1 VRLDFKEKPLNQVFL
16 QLMTDHDVQFS
27 FNDQLLSKC
36 LVNLQND
43 YPNIDSAIVE
53 LIKHCGFAVVKR
65 RDVFVI
71 YGGDGKLQRKSFTLH
86 GSVID
91 HLTKEP
97 LPFSSVRVGK
107 SGIVTDGAGNL
118 TFVSS
123 DSLVQV
129 QVSHVAYYQL
139 DTILASSGLHQIELL
154 PLSVSLDEVVV
165 TGKVARLESS
175 PVIETPGVIKLNRR
189 MASYLPGSSD
199 NTINNL
205 LRLQPGILAAGE
217 QTNEFT
223 IWGSY
228 KGQSHVL
235 YDGITLFNFSSITD
249 NIGVVNPLMI
259 SDIEVMKAGYNV
271 HVGDRTGG
279 VVNITSTEGRLDRF
293 HGSLRVSDQ
302 SSAARL
308 NVPLGKGLTLQA
320 AGRFVFPQN
329 IGTLIHSGFKGEN
342 GKRMFGD
349 GNLKLSGRFEN
360 GDNLHVSFI
369 GSRETLDEFGEDLIG
384 TTKYRFSE
392 ALDDYQVGGS
402 GSYAK
407 RWERAG
413 TTSGIVAYSKFSS
426 SLGNIFLQI
435 DEVNPDS
442 SISGSNYSQNSISEL
457 SVKLE
462 HRLPARKVQSIRF
475 GAGYIMNQSAF
486 SFDSTTVS
494 LPALTNKVSRAGFYI
509 KDNIRV
515 GSIVTLKPGV
525 RLDVT
530 IEDPAVFFQPRFA
543 VMLQP
548 NKHWRILVAWGLYN
562 QFIAENALV
571 DPLGNEL
578 YFWQVANGT
587 GTFVQSSMHN
597 VAGVSFSKWWLNVAL
612 EGYYKTLDGLIRWT
626 YDDDTALPFF
636 HANGNGRSYGFDLNT
651 KKTIWKLDLSAA
663 YSWSRTEDAFNSI
676 ADGTYQRAPH
686 DQSHELKASAI
697 FDLRPFYVSLNYVY
711 GSGFPLQNTDGSE
724 FNRAY
729 NRLDVAFLFQKKI
742 NKITLDMGLSVLNVT
757 NSNNIRYNS
766 FSSFPD
772 ATRTYRQTTRITP
785 LVFVNL
791 SF

>member
-1 VRLDFKEKPLNQVFL
+1 MRLDFEEKPLNEVFL
-16 QLMTDHDVQFS
+16 QLMTDYDVQFS

-36 LVNLQND
+36 LVNSQND
-43 YPNIDSAIVE
+43 YPNIDAAIVE
-53 LIKHCGFAVVKR
+53 LVKNCGFAFLKR
-65 RDVFVI
+65 RDVYVI
-71 YGGDGKLQRKSFTLH
+71 YAEDRKQQRKLFVLH
-86 GSVID
+86 GSVVD

-107 SGIVTDGAGNL
+107 SGLVTDGAGNFS
-118 TFVSS
+118 FVSS
-123 DSLVQV
+123 DSAVQV
-129 QVSHVAYYQL
+129 QVSYVAYYQM
-139 DTILASSGLHQIELL
+139 DTVVAASGQHRIKLL
-154 PLSVSLDEVVV
+154 PLSVALDEVVV
-165 TGKVARLESS
+165 TAKLARPERS
-175 PVIETPGVIKLNRR
+175 PAIETPGVIKLNRR

-235 YDGITLFNFSSITD
+235 YDGITLFNFSSISD
-249 NIGVVNPLMI
+249 NIGAVNPLMI

-271 HVGDRTGG
+271 HIGDRAGG
-279 VVNITSTEGRLDRF
+279 VVNITSTEGRTDRF
-293 HGSLRVSDQ
+293 HGSIRVSDQ
-302 SSAARL
+302 STAARL
-308 NVPLGKGLTLQA
+308 NVPLGKSLTLQA

-329 IGTLIHSGFKGEN
+329 IGTLIHSGLKVEN

-360 GDNLHVSFI
+360 GDNLHVSLI
-369 GSRETLDEFGEDLIG
+369 GSRETLDGFGEDLIG
-384 TTKYRFSE
+384 TTKYKFSE
-392 ALDDYQVGGS
+392 ALDNYQVGGS

-407 RWERAG
+407 RWKRAG
-413 TTSGIVAYSKFSS
+413 TTSGIIAYSRFSA
-426 SLGNIFLQI
+426 SLGNEFRQI
-435 DEVNPDS
+435 DEFNPDS
-442 SISGSNYSQNSISEL
+442 SIFGSNYSQNSISEL

-475 GAGYIMNQSAF
+475 GGGYIMNQSAF

-494 LPALTNKVSRAGFYI
+494 LPAITNTVSRAGLYI
-509 KDNIRV
+509 KDDIRV
-515 GSIVTLKPGV
+515 GSIVTLRPGV

-530 IEDPAVFFQPRFA
+530 IENPAIFFQPRFA

-548 NKHWRILVAWGLYN
+548 NKHWRILLAGGLYN

-587 GTFVQSSMHN
+587 GTFVQRSMHN
-597 VAGVSFSKWWLNVAL
+597 VAGVSFSKWGLNLAL

-626 YDDDTALPFF
+626 YNDDTDLPFF

-651 KKTIWKLDLSAA
+651 KKTFWKLDLSAA

-686 DQSHELKASAI
+686 DQRHEVKASAI
-697 FDLRPFYVSLNYVY
+697 LDLRPFFVSLNYVY

-724 FNRAY
+724 FDRAY
-729 NRLDVAFLFQKKI
+729 NRLDVAFLFQ
-742 NKITLDMGLSVLNVT
+742 NKIKKTTLEMGLSVLNVT

-785 LVFVNL
+785 LVFVNV